1 MSRHDSPEAAAAV
14 TRGNPD
20 LLWREAWFTS
30 EDATPTHIVR
40 LTPEVKA
47 KVLDGGLARFM
58 PDAAAPNTLKNQLGW
73 SLIKGQGNK
82 WRVYKPNG
90 TLAGIAATKASA
102 ERMFRTKY
110 KRELR
115 KADK

>member
-1 MSRHDSPEAAAAV
+1 MGEAFELSH
-14 TRGNPD
+14 TTGT
-20 LLWREAWFTS
+20 L
-30 EDATPTHIVR
+30 PTHTVR

-47 KVLDGGLARFM
+47 KVLDSGLARFM
-58 PDAAAPNTLKNQLGW
+58 PDAAAPNTEKNQLGW
-73 SLIKGQGNK
+73 SLIKGKSNK
-82 WRVYKPNG
+82 WRVYKPDG